1 MYFALSSLLRM
12 QESCSTAL
20 PLYSI
25 NWSSSLSTTL
35 DLTPAAKMSG
45 IEVAGLVLG
54 AIPLILAGLEF
65 YVKGIAVT
73 RRYRRHEEEFTS
85 LLIELKTENTTY
97 INSINILLFGVVPPM
112 DMANFLANPCG
123 DRWKDSKFDQKL
135 RARLNSS
142 YDSYINTIT
151 QMNNTAVMIQQKLM
165 LDSSGK
171 VCQASNTLKWDADI
185 IRSQSMSN

>member
-1 MYFALSSLLRM
+1 
-12 QESCSTAL
+12 
-20 PLYSI
+20 
-25 NWSSSLSTTL
+25 
-35 DLTPAAKMSG
+35 MSG

-112 DMANFLANPCG
+112 DMADFLANPCG

-151 QMNNTAVMIQQKLM
+151 QMNNTAVMIQKKLM
-165 LDSSGK
+165 LDPSGK
-171 VCQASNTLKWDADI
+171 VRRALITLEWDVDI
-185 IRSQSMSN
+185 ISS